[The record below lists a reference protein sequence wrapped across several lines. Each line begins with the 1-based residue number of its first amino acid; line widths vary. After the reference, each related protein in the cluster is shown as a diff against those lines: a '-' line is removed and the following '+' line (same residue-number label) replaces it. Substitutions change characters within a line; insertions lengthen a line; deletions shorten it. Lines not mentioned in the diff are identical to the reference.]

1 MMTIATPS
9 SLQTTIGLA
18 VVLVGVPFVLAAYL
32 PGFLVSSLEKLPL
45 RSYAQ
50 HYDAVLE
57 LAQMFQ
63 VGTDVS
69 FPRSMERFVVVGGVG
84 GVLSSS
90 CRQSILSLS
99 SSFSS

>member
-1 MMTIATPS
+1 
-9 SLQTTIGLA
+9 
-18 VVLVGVPFVLAAYL
+18 
-32 PGFLVSSLEKLPL
+32 
-45 RSYAQ
+45 
-50 HYDAVLE
+50 
-57 LAQMFQ
+57 MFQ

-69 FPRSMERFVVVGGVG
+69 FPRSMERFATVGGVGG

>member
-1 MMTIATPS
+1 
-9 SLQTTIGLA
+9 
-18 VVLVGVPFVLAAYL
+18 
-32 PGFLVSSLEKLPL
+32 
-45 RSYAQ
+45 
-50 HYDAVLE
+50 
-57 LAQMFQ
+57 MFQ

-69 FPRSMERFVVVGGVG
+69 FPRSMERFVVVGGSG

>member
-1 MMTIATPS
+1 MTIATPS

-18 VVLVGVPFVLAAYL
+18 VVLVGVPFVLAANL
-32 PGFLVSSLEKLPL
+32 PGLLVSSLEKLPL
-45 RSYAQ
+45 RSYTQ

-69 FPRSMERFVVVGGVG
+69 FPRSMERFVGVVGG

>member
-18 VVLVGVPFVLAAYL
+18 VVLAGVPLVLAANL

-45 RSYAQ
+45 RSYTQ